1 MPLFGQP
8 GERIAYALYPS
19 FVETGGPPLVLLHG
33 FTASSAAFDANV
45 EALREHFTVVTV
57 DLLGHGASESPA
69 NAAPYAPKAAIA
81 RLLALFDELGF
92 ARVLLCGHSLGGA
105 LALRLALDA
114 PERLTGL
121 VVMNSM
127 SAAGTP
133 QWRENARAGMN
144 EMAWRARAEGTAFL
158 KQTRLYPAHSKRLDE
173 RSRQLLVEA
182 FEQLTP
188 EGMAGTAEELTANV
202 NAWERHPEL
211 KVPLLVIV
219 GDRDRD
225 FVASAPGFV
234 SRFPAELV
242 RTAVLPEAG
251 HAANIEQPRGFEEA
265 LAAFAREIG
274 VLPTPETGQGPGTL
288 ARLGGAAVTTL
299 GVLLVLTGIG
309 LLGASF
315 LLTGNSSS
323 NDQAVL
329 AAQPASNATREVVTA
344 VAGTR
349 VAGPGAAQPSSIP
362 AVASPAQQSPSN
374 TPVPTATPAAAATQ
388 ASQVAPPAT
397 PTPTLTPQP
406 TATPITPTP
415 APDGPYAGISGP
427 PTAAAG
433 ETVTFVSTS
442 APGSDIL
449 RWNWST
455 SGVLVPQPNLAVL
468 RVAFPASGCQSVSLT
483 VVFKSGVQR
492 SATQVIAVGGASC
505 Q

>member
-19 FVETGGPPLVLLHG
+19 LREAGGPPLVLLHG

-45 EALREHFTVVTV
+45 TALRRHFTVVTV
-57 DLLGHGASESPA
+57 DLLGHGASDSPDA
-69 NAAPYAPKAAIA
+69 AAPYAPEPAVA

-92 ARVLLCGHSLGGA
+92 GKVLLCGHSLGGA

-114 PERLTGL
+114 PERLSGL

-133 QWRENARAGMN
+133 QWRENARAGME
-144 EMAWRARAEGTAFL
+144 EMARRARSEGTAFL

-173 RSRQLLVEA
+173 RSRQLLVDA

-188 EGMAGTAEELTANV
+188 DGMAGTAEQLTANV

-211 KVPLLVIV
+211 TVPLLVIV

-234 SRFPAELV
+234 ARFPAGLV

-265 LAAFAREIG
+265 LVSFAREIA
-274 VLPTPETGQGPGTL
+274 VLPALESDQSPSAL
-288 ARLGGAAVTTL
+288 SRLGGAALTVV
-299 GVLLVLTGIG
+299 GVLLVVGGVG

-323 NDQAVL
+323 NDRGVL
-329 AAQPASNATREVVTA
+329 AAQPAFTPTREIVTA

-349 VAGPGAAQPSSIP
+349 AAGPGAATAAAATPTSSNP
-362 AVASPAQQSPSN
+362 T
-374 TPVPTATPAAAATQ
+374 TPTPTQTLPPAAAATR
-388 ASQVAPPAT
+388 PPDAAT
-397 PTPTLTPQP
+397 P
-406 TATPITPTP
+406 TATPTRVPSPTATPVTPSPTP
-415 APDGPYAGISGP
+415 EGPFAAISGP
-427 PTAAAG
+427 RTAATG
-433 ETVTFVSTS
+433 ETVTFVSAS
-442 APGSDIL
+442 SPGGDIL
-449 RWNWST
+449 RWNWAT
-455 SGVLVPQPNLAVL
+455 SGIVVPQPNVAVL
-468 RVAFPASGCQSVSLT
+468 RVTFPAAGCQSVSLT
-483 VVFKSGVQR
+483 VGFKGNAQR
-492 SATQVIAVGGASC
+492 SAVQTVAVGGATC